1 MSDVARLL
9 VEVTDA
15 WVADPEG
22 AVVWAGD
29 SEGRR
34 GVRMRQQAR
43 DMTTVWFAAGDRTVR
58 VEAYVLPAPARNV
71 AEVYRQCL
79 VRNATTRRMAFALD
93 RCGDLVLVG
102 RIPVEEVTDHEL
114 EMTLGEIYDLIE
126 VAFRGLVAAG
136 FEREKKTPG

>member
-9 VEVTDA
+9 AEVTDG
-15 WVADPEG
+15 WVADPDG

-34 GVRMRQQAR
+34 GVRMRQQVR
-43 DMTTVWFAAGDRTVR
+43 EMTTVWFAVGDRTVR
-58 VEAYVLPAPARNV
+58 VEAYVLPAPPHNA

-79 VRNATTRRMAFALD
+79 VRNAATRRMAFALD
-93 RCGDLVLVG
+93 RFGDVVLVG
-102 RIPVEEVTDHEL
+102 RIPVEEVTAHEL
-114 EMTLGEIYDLIE
+114 EVTLGEVYDLIE
-126 VAFRGLVAAG
+126 VAFRGLVTAG